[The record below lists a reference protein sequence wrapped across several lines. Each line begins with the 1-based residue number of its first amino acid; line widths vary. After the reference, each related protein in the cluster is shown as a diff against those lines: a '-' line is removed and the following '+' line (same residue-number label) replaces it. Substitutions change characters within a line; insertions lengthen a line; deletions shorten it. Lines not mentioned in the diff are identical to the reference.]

1 MILIPRGQL
10 SQMCDVYMHLTFGQ
24 NSELQLVLINRTFYA
39 NLHHQTCFIMILEL
53 SSPFN
58 PCISQLSG
66 FN

>member
-1 MILIPRGQL
+1 
-10 SQMCDVYMHLTFGQ
+10 MCDVYMHLTFWQ